1 MQVIEHAEKSI
12 PLDDVAFHVDR
23 LPFSQNPLAQYFEKK
38 PIGENKIIVD
48 TFLLP
53 KDIYTTYI
61 QR

>member
-38 PIGENKIIVD
+38 PIGENIFTDIV
-48 TFLLP
+48 
-53 KDIYTTYI
+53 
-61 QR
+61 